1 MAIVAKKSSKPCV
14 QSLGDSTIVLERAD
28 IRAGGLYR
36 LNPSGFLSSLVLRVA
51 GSSSSG
57 GKDVVEIVRDEL
69 FTVVRVIAE
78 SVYDPGHPTV
88 EVMNYRVEVLTKDG
102 VLGEVCIIDCDVEEV
117 ENV

>member
-1 MAIVAKKSSKPCV
+1 MVIVAKKSSKPCV

-28 IRAGGLYR
+28 IRAGSLYR
-36 LNPSGFLSSLVLRVA
+36 LNPSGILSSLVLRVA
-51 GSSSSG
+51 GSSST

-78 SVYDPGHPTV
+78 SVYDPGHPAV
-88 EVMNYRVEVLTKDG
+88 EVMNYRVEVLTRDG

>member
-36 LNPSGFLSSLVLRVA
+36 LNPSGFLSRLVLRVT
-51 GSSSSG
+51 GSSSG

-69 FTVVRVIAE
+69 FTVVRVITE
-78 SVYDPGHPTV
+78 SVYDPGHPAV
-88 EVMNYRVEVLTKDG
+88 EVMNYRVEVLTRDG

>member
-1 MAIVAKKSSKPCV
+1 MFTKKSSKPSV
-14 QSLGDSTIVLERAD
+14 QSFGDSTIVLDRAD
-28 IRAGGLYR
+28 IHVGGLYR
-36 LNPSGFLSSLVLRVA
+36 LNPSGFLSVLALRVT
-51 GSSSSG
+51 GFTN

-78 SVYDPGHPTV
+78 SAYDSGVPTV

-117 ENV
+117 SDV